1 MSDSKTYDSWNREKK
16 IKKSEKGKRLVDKYR
31 KLLHNV
37 TTLDEDSD
45 DAFDDYLYHEYVKN
59 KTKIR

>member
-1 MSDSKTYDSWNREKK
+1 MSDSKTYDWNREKK
-16 IKKSEKGKRLVDKYR
+16 IKKSEKGKRLDDKYR
-31 KLLHNV
+31 KLVYNV